1 MEWCMEPRRWKTQWR
16 IAWLLLLLPLLAAC
30 GEEPEEELSGRFGP
44 GSGGPP
50 LAGTHNTLAITKASG
65 VPVGYADY
73 DTAMDALGPVSD
85 DEFENL
91 VDDPLTTT
99 LAVTLS
105 RITGRPDTPCRFQA
119 AILARDEE
127 YQILE
132 SGSREND
139 HGLDFY
145 QVNLK
150 NGDTRLSLFCATL
163 RDDIGVAVRV
173 IAPSAALIGSQQVHY
188 ILNSIRKG

>member
-1 MEWCMEPRRWKTQWR
+1 MERSMEPRWRKTR
-16 IAWLLLLLPLLAAC
+16 RYIAWLLLLLPLLAAC
-30 GEEPEEELSGRFGP
+30 GEDPEEELSGKFGP

-50 LAGTHNTLAITKASG
+50 LTGAHNTIAITKASG
-65 VPVGYADY
+65 TPVGYADY
-73 DTAMDALGPVSD
+73 DTAMDALGPASD

-91 VDDPLTTT
+91 VDDPLTIT
-99 LAVTLS
+99 LAVALS

-119 AILARDEE
+119 AILARDEGYE
-127 YQILE
+127 ILE

-139 HGLDFY
+139 HRLDFH

-150 NGDTRLSLFCATL
+150 NGGMRLSLFCTTL
-163 RDDIGVAVRV
+163 RDGVGVAVRV